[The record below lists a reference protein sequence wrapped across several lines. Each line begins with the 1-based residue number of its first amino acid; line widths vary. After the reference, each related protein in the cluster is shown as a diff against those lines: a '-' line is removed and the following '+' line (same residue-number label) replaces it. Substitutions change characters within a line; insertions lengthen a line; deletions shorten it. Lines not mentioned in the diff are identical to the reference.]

1 MVSGKSKPETAIFE
15 ARRHGFRWSLKVTAE
30 IEMFKG
36 SDLLNVVLPHPTS
49 AISVQYFLKNIW
61 LSLPCWWWWWCC
73 CCWWWWS
80 KENSRG
86 KQPSG
91 MTVEKMPGRANLSRV
106 LHCWGASTPS
116 TYEFRSS
123 LHVQQERN
131 MKETTEADVGWLYVH
146 THLSSWFSPFVV
158 VPPCNQLPSSK
169 LT

>member
-1 MVSGKSKPETAIFE
+1 MEWFQGNQNRKLLYLRLEGMVSADHS
-15 ARRHGFRWSLKVTAE
+15 RWPLKLRCSRDQT
-30 IEMFKG
+30 F
-36 SDLLNVVLPHPTS
+36 STLCLPHPTS

-73 CCWWWWS
+73 CCCWWWCCWWWWS

-123 LHVQQERN
+123 SPCSTREKYERN
-131 MKETTEADVGWLYVH
+131 HRSRCWLIVCSY
-146 THLSSWFSPFVV
+146 TPLIMIFTIRGCTSM
-158 VPPCNQLPSSK
+158 
-169 LT
+169 